1 MVQMVTDYRT
11 TKKRKML
18 SRDMTFNEEK
28 SRKNRLNLGSEID
41 EVNEEQFQVI
51 EPEESE
57 TTKHEEQESAE
68 NETTAELSRATSK
81 GGTIRTPSYLDDYVM
96 LTYTEAINENDG
108 ENWRKAVE
116 NEKQSLMENKTWEVL
131 DKR

>member
-1 MVQMVTDYRT
+1 
-11 TKKRKML
+11 ML
-18 SRDMTFNEEK
+18 SKDVTFNEEK
-28 SRKNRLNLGSEID
+28 SRENRLNLGSEID

-57 TTKHEEQESAE
+57 TTKHEEQENAE
-68 NETTAELSRATSK
+68 NETIAELLRATSK
-81 GGTIRTPSYLDDYVM
+81 GRTIRTPSYLDDYVM
-96 LTYTEAINENDG
+96 LTYTEAINGNDG

-116 NEKQSLMENKTWEVL
+116 NEKQSLMENKTCEVL